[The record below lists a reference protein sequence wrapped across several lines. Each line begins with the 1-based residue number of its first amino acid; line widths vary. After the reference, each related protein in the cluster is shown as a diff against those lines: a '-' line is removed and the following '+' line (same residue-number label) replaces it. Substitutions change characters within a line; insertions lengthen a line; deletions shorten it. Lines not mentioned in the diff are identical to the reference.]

1 MDRIK
6 VRIRWMSYQSVS
18 VIQTI
23 DRVSFEQPWA
33 KDEFLKCLR
42 NHSTIICQVAEYNN
56 QIIGFFICERRKS
69 RYHILRMA
77 VLPEFRRSG
86 VGAKLT
92 EMWAKKLVAGKRSSI
107 TITVRERDLT
117 AQLFFKSLGYLAVG
131 IHREYFDDPTEDAY
145 FMQFRLSW
153 PGEADIENRIS
164 GYFDRIAVSDAVSS
178 DDSGTT

>member
-23 DRVSFEQPWA
+23 DRVSFEQSWA

-86 VGAKLT
+86 VGTKLT

-107 TITVRERDLT
+107 TIAVRERDLT

-131 IHREYFDDPTEDAY
+131 IHREYYDDPTEDAY
-145 FMQFRLSW
+145 FMQFRLTW

-164 GYFDRIAVSDAVSS
+164 GYLTQLENKSI
-178 DDSGTT
+178 